1 MPNPG
6 ISKKVAEEFILL
18 VEKKLQEGHP
28 PPGVYVNGLKGAV
41 ASAAADLSV
50 RSSSANGRLA
60 ASERVFRSPNW
71 SLYKVS
77 ENIEGQTSNETF
89 DLPVFPDDDIS
100 AEEVLDHLSKRFE
113 KKLRN
118 EDAKTWFEVKIK
130 VPGPIGL
137 AVVGDPHLGTS
148 CNIPLLRRDVDI
160 LRNTEGMLAVNIGDT
175 ADNWGRLVHLY
186 AESDISR
193 PTERKLA
200 RWFLKE
206 AGIPW
211 AVWLHGNHDTMHSE
225 FATFLKSENVSQI
238 PMIDW
243 RAKFKLCFP
252 GGGEVRIDAAHN
264 HKGTSIYNRLHG
276 QKRAALWDEDADIY
290 VAGHHHTWGMTQ
302 EEMDDGRV
310 VWMARARGYKWIDE
324 YATRHNFHRD
334 EYGSTILFV
343 IDPEEENEVRRIS
356 AFADLEEGAE
366 FLSWKREKAK
376 R

>member
-1 MPNPG
+1 MSEEIAKQFIEAVEEQLKLGRAPRGTPSKNGPG
-6 ISKKVAEEFILL
+6 ALAAAC
-18 VEKKLQEGHP
+18 EKLGYS
-28 PPGVYVNGLKGAV
+28 VSGASNRL
-41 ASAAADLSV
+41 ASA
-50 RSSSANGRLA
+50 
-60 ASERVFRSPNW
+60 ERKYRTVDW
-71 SLYKVS
+71 SLYRPADPQ
-77 ENIEGQTSNETF
+77 GQTNTPVF
-89 DLPVFPDDDIS
+89 DLPEFPTDDIS
-100 AEEVLDHLSKRFE
+100 VEDMLDHLQRRFE
-113 KKLRN
+113 KKLAH
-118 EDAKTWFEVKIK
+118 EDAKTWFKVKIK
-130 VPGPIGL
+130 TNDPVGL
-137 AVVGDPHLGTS
+137 AVVGDPHLGTH
-148 CNIPLLRRDVDI
+148 CNIPLLRRDMDI
-160 LRNTEGMLAVNIGDT
+160 LRKTEGMLAVNIGDT
-175 ADNWGRLVHLY
+175 ADNWGRLVYLY

-225 FATFLKSENVSQI
+225 FATFLKTENVAQI

-310 VWMARARGYKWIDE
+310 VWMARARGYKWIDD
-324 YATRHNFHRD
+324 YATRHNFRRD

-343 IDPEEENEVRRIS
+343 IDPEEEDEVRRIS

-366 FLSWKREKAK
+366 FLSWKREKYEY
-376 R
+376 